1 MTHVHGDMI
10 KEVNMSKEFNKH
22 ANQVASNDHVEE
34 PMVKDES
41 VTDEKSMI
49 GIVTKCSK
57 LNVRSQPDATDDKN
71 IICTIPVDAEVV
83 IDDSTSD
90 FYAITTKDGKHGF
103 CMKEYITVN

>member
-10 KEVNMSKEFNKH
+10 KEANMSKEFNKH
-22 ANQVASNDHVEE
+22 ANQVASNDPVEE

-41 VTDEKSMI
+41 VADEKPTI

-57 LNVRSQPDATDDKN
+57 LNVRRQPDATDDKN

-103 CMKEYITVN
+103 CMKEYISVD